1 MPLFII
7 LTVIIYIVNCDI
19 ISIQVASLTCN
30 WDNPEDY
37 FLYHNKTEQGANTL
51 FFPKYK

>member
-7 LTVIIYIVNCDI
+7 LIVIIYIVKFDI
-19 ISIQVASLTCN
+19 ITIQVASLTGN
-30 WDNPEDY
+30 WDNPEDC
-37 FLYHNKTEQGANTL
+37 FLYHNKIEQGANTL